1 MCQPHTDQKPTELPR
16 QQSVQSKKV
25 FLHFWCSRV
34 CQTRGGEKQWNAS
47 VYFRNM
53 LKKSWPTESHRMNED
68 LELHFGLKSISIQS
82 PRKTSV
88 VSINMREKM
97 FRGKLIGYVLNSGGG
112 LTGDLIIGDRHDIRN
127 NVASEVHF
135 ERFTPNK
142 LESKEGACVFFPQ
155 TVHQDNK
162 GTHNVKHCATRE
174 SMRREYPLLWT
185 RRLQQETGGVAEWFE
200 ADPDAME
207 ASEEL
212 LSLSGKKVMSCSGN
226 NCM

>member
-25 FLHFWCSRV
+25 FMHFWCSRV

-47 VYFRNM
+47 VYLRNM

-82 PRKTSV
+82 LRKTKV

-112 LTGDLIIGDRHDIRN
+112 WTGDLIIADRHDIRN

-142 LESKEGACVFFPQ
+142 LESKEGACVFFFRRQ
-155 TVHQDNK
+155 FTK
-162 GTHNVKHCATRE
+162 TTRSRTTSNIAPPE
-174 SMRREYPLLWT
+174 SRCGESALFFGRGDFSKKQAELQNGLKLIPTLWKPAKNS
-185 RRLQQETGGVAEWFE
+185 GVCLDKF
-200 ADPDAME
+200 
-207 ASEEL
+207 
-212 LSLSGKKVMSCSGN
+212 MSCSGN